1 MLISVIV
8 TTYNRP
14 EALSLILKAFNYQTD
29 RDFEVIIADDG
40 SGKDTRKIINRMI
53 IDSNYPITY
62 VWHEDDGFRQS
73 MIRNRAILKAKGD
86 YLVFLDEDC
95 IPRRSFIENHR
106 KLAQRGYL
114 VAGNRLSVSEEFSKL
129 ILENDDGP

>member
-1 MLISVIV
+1 MLIAVIV

-40 SGKDTRKIINRMI
+40 SGKETRKIINRMI

-62 VWHEDDGFRQS
+62 AWHEDEGFRQS
-73 MIRNRAILKAKGD
+73 MISL
-86 YLVFLDEDC
+86 
-95 IPRRSFIENHR
+95 
-106 KLAQRGYL
+106 
-114 VAGNRLSVSEEFSKL
+114 
-129 ILENDDGP
+129 